1 MKRLAILLVAV
12 FASGGIVPVG
22 AQVSSP
28 TLDTIQKRGTLLC
41 PGHNGS
47 NPGFAEVDDKGNWRG
62 FDVDLCRA
70 LATAILGSPDK
81 AKFLP
86 LSWAQR
92 WPSLNSG
99 EIDIII
105 KTTDATMSRNTELGY
120 QFSVPYMYGTFNLMA
135 HAELG
140 AKTAKDLEG
149 GTICTSAGTNNARY
163 LADFLKVKGINA
175 KVLTFDKRE
184 EEDAAYNEKRCDA
197 DLNWGPTLAVLRAS
211 RSDPN
216 AHVILPDVI
225 AVAPQVML
233 MRPGD
238 DRFVTLVNW
247 VFEALLLAQDMGVTQ
262 ANVDSMRNAPTSP
275 AMAKLLGKVPG
286 MGSRLGLKDDAWAY
300 NVIKALGNY
309 GEIWDRNLGKGSRYK
324 LDYGM
329 NQLWR
334 DGGVFVPMVLD

>member
-1 MKRLAILLVAV
+1 MKFMPALVLALL
-12 FASGGIVPVG
+12 FCWGITPSH
-22 AQVSSP
+22 AQVTSP
-28 TLDTIQKRGTLLC
+28 TVEAIKKRGTLLC

-47 NPGFAEVDDKGNWRG
+47 NPGFAEVDDKGNWKG

-81 AKFLP
+81 ANFLP

-92 WPSLNSG
+92 WPSLKSG

-105 KTTDATMSRNTELGY
+105 KTTDATMSRNTELGF

-140 AKTAKDLEG
+140 AKTAKDLAG

-163 LADFLKVKGINA
+163 LADFLQVKNIKAN
-175 KVLTFDKRE
+175 VLTFDKRD
-184 EEDAAYNEKRCDA
+184 EEDAAYSSKRCDA

-211 RSDPN
+211 RSDPQ

-238 DRFVTLVNW
+238 DGFVSVVNW
-247 VFEALLLAQDMGVTQ
+247 MFESLLWAEEMGVTRE
-262 ANVDSMRNAPTSP
+262 NVDNFRAHPTTP
-275 AMAKLLGKVPG
+275 AMQKLLGTVPVIG
-286 MGSRLGLKDDAWAY
+286 KRLGLSDDWAY
-300 NVIKALGNY
+300 NVIKAVGNY
-309 GEIWDRNLGKGSRYK
+309 GEIWDRDLGKASPYK
-324 LDYGM
+324 LDRGM
-329 NQLWR
+329 NELWEH
-334 DGGVFVPMVLD
+334 GGVFVPMILD